1 MKMKANEIDKKRI
14 VLEQFIGE
22 DLEQYCERYLG
33 IDFKLA
39 LQGVLTEYVQYLIDS
54 SKTFQYQKK
63 DRSNLEFIQ
72 ELIYSRCAELK
83 LLEKWTD
90 KVVLD
95 GSDKELIICKYA
107 TNRPDFFEV
116 NSARHY
122 EVISSYRGF
131 FLSTEQMFL
140 TKEKLKNLC
149 YYAEKYELYVIALDI
164 LYQRYTFVPIYS
176 QLEQNPIIP
185 TENGYNLLLKGLN
198 GYSLYEP
205 DMITQRS
212 E

>member
-1 MKMKANEIDKKRI
+1 MVYYHTHTLRKS
-14 VLEQFIGE
+14 L
-22 DLEQYCERYLG
+22 
-33 IDFKLA
+33 
-39 LQGVLTEYVQYLIDS
+39 
-54 SKTFQYQKK
+54 
-63 DRSNLEFIQ
+63 
-72 ELIYSRCAELK
+72 
-83 LLEKWTD
+83 
-90 KVVLD
+90 
-95 GSDKELIICKYA
+95 KELIICKYA

-198 GYSLYEP
+198 WYSLYEP